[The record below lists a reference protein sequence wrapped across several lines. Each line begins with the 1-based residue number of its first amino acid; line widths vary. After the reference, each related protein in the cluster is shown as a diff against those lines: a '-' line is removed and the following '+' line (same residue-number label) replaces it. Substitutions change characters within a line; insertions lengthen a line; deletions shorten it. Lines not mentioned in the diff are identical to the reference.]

1 MQSRRQTRSTAGRHS
16 ADSSSQP
23 PAASPPSTSSTASS
37 SSTTT
42 PNQSFFQHLRNHSNP
57 NLNPHPPP
65 AAAAPAIAAPTT
77 PRARRHQK
85 RKSVAISQDLSE
97 NPLPPPPLEEPVPK
111 RRRTRA
117 LPEQSPPPPPAL
129 QSPPAD
135 SPTSSKILTR
145 SARKR
150 ARFSE
155 DFEMSASGRGDAP
168 NITSP
173 TETPETPTTRKSTR
187 SKKQST
193 PASGTTPTS
202 RRSPSAKRQT
212 TNEKKAESQPLS
224 QSQPQ
229 PPATPTPLPK
239 KSKRKENNG
248 SKAGLD
254 VKAGDAKPEKDNYPE
269 EDEDE
274 DMGDNPPPPAD
285 PPAEEEE
292 EPGNNEDYD
301 REVDDDDMY
310 DGFSHRS
317 ISQSMR
323 ALTGMLS
330 GIPGRLRDI
339 LNNLKNREDITVQ
352 MLALQE
358 LSEILL
364 MANEDSLSGNIATD
378 QFVKELV
385 IIMSEPDMYGGEN
398 PELMLLACRCLAN
411 LMEALPSA
419 TSNVVYGGAVP
430 ILCQKLLEIQY
441 IDLAEQAL
449 STLEKISHEYPT
461 SIIREGGLVACLNF
475 LDFFSTNVQR
485 TAVTT
490 AANCCRNIPEDS
502 FPTVRDVMPIL
513 LGVLSSSDQ
522 KVVEQDCLC
531 ISRIVE
537 SFRHQPE
544 KLEELVSKDLLRA
557 ILQLLLPG
565 TTNLVGQHIH
575 TQFLRVL
582 SILARSSP
590 RLSVAMFEMNITETL
605 YQIMTGVS
613 PPAATDDF
621 ALKVDRVMI
630 MQALIHRPKEQ
641 VTETLNVIGEL
652 LPSLPDGTCSLV
664 HIFAI
669 YANVKPT
676 DEIFNVPGI
685 SDFQSHRP
693 GHDDKT
699 NEKRIAL
706 LKACQPELRRFAIVL
721 LPTLTDT
728 YLSTVNQQVR
738 QKVLS
743 CQLKMIV
750 NLEVKMLQDALWNVQ
765 YASFLASIYS
775 QKDQPSSIAG
785 ALQISELL
793 LRRLPEIYR
802 YHFHREGVVSEIR
815 KLAEQPLDLLEE
827 SEDSN
832 DEEDE
837 EDEDVMRDDKEP
849 SEPVSEQ
856 PVKDEGNSEVSQ
868 KSEDDEA
875 NEEEEESS
883 SESESSS
890 IRRLVHAVV
899 TIDQWIIIRARSF
912 IEEHDKDADSEAKKE
927 AEKVLATIRDLVDSL
942 ETVTRPKAV
951 FEELA
956 KYFQNA
962 NSLTSISSFELSH
975 SRLVEGL
982 LKVLT
987 GEDGGRKSATR
998 REFLEVFMGHSDP
1011 NNNSSPFSIL
1021 IAKLQ
1026 ELLSRSEHFEVNTVH
1041 HNAYDG
1047 NRSPASMLA
1056 KQLRLKLTADE
1067 HSEIPKPYRNIM
1079 VSIHAI
1085 ATFKALDDY
1094 LRPRIAL
1101 SEQPRPSRGERGG
1114 HLSNALAAFAAAAA
1128 AASGSGSTSNT
1139 PPLPDLGQPVPSPSS
1154 RTKKPTRP
1162 SRTKKTEEVPQ
1173 AESSGDA
1180 LKTPL
1185 KREKLPKAT
1194 RDAIAAEEQLE
1205 CMDERQMS
1213 EQEDLEEMNALLED
1227 LDQEMPDSP
1236 APEPGAVNMELAGG
1250 GKVTARKED
1259 GTRIATPIGTPS
1271 RDRGA
1276 GTPVADMPHQA
1287 LAHARPISY
1296 AAAAM
1301 TPTDWHIEFSI
1312 GDRVLSN
1319 DTTIYGA
1326 VHQANRSEEGDNHRS
1341 VWSSTYTIKFRRASG
1356 PAPAEPSLSPTTE
1369 APQAANGIPLSVEKN
1384 KVTASI
1390 LHLLSILH
1398 SLNSNI
1404 DDVFSG
1410 EFESTKPRHQSALGQ
1425 FVNTKLTAKLNRQ
1438 LEEPLIVASSCLPS
1452 WSEDLARYYPFL
1464 FPFETRF
1471 LFLQS
1476 TSFGYSR
1483 SMNRWQ
1489 SATANESRSDRR
1501 DDRPFLGRLQRQKVR
1516 ISRNRIFDSAVKVM
1530 ELYGASPSVLEV
1542 EYFEEVGTGLGPTL
1556 EFYSS
1561 VSREFARKSQHMW
1574 RESDSFSEKEY
1585 SFGAQGLFPAP
1596 MDAKHAETEAGKRVL
1611 QRFKVLGKFV
1621 ARAMLD
1627 SRLIDISFNSNFF
1640 RGGDDTEAVAPSFGA
1655 VKTVDKGLAQSL
1667 NLLRKFAVAKSVV
1680 DEMKLPA
1687 YERSKQLSEVRID
1700 GVVVDD
1706 LALDFTLPGYPHIE
1720 LVRDGANKAVNINNV
1735 GEYVDK
1741 VIDLT
1746 LGSGVQRQVDAFRAG
1761 FSQVFPYAA
1770 LRAFTPDELVMMFG
1784 RVQEDWSLEALMD
1797 SIKADHGFN
1806 MDSKSVRNLLQ
1817 VMSEFT
1823 LQERREFLQFVTGSP
1838 KLPIGGFKNL
1848 TPMFTVVC
1856 KPSEPPLVS
1865 DDYLPSVMTCVN
1877 YLKLPDYTS
1886 VEVLRQRLHTA
1897 VHEGSGAFHLS

>member
-16 ADSSSQP
+16 ADSPSQP
-23 PAASPPSTSSTASS
+23 PTTTSTPSTSS
-37 SSTTT
+37 STT
-42 PNQSFFQHLRNHSNP
+42 NQP
-57 NLNPHPPP
+57 PHPPP
-65 AAAAPAIAAPTT
+65 LLPS
-77 PRARRHQK
+77 PRARRTQK
-85 RKSVAISQDLSE
+85 RKSVSISQDQDDTPQTL
-97 NPLPPPPLEEPVPK
+97 LEEQPISK
-111 RRRTRA
+111 RIRTRA
-117 LPEQSPPPPPAL
+117 LPEQPSPPP

-135 SPTSSKILTR
+135 SPTSSKVLTR

-155 DFEMSASGRGDAP
+155 DFEMSGSSKGEVP

-173 TETPETPTTRKSTR
+173 VETPETPTPRKSTR
-187 SKKQST
+187 SKKQSAT
-193 PASGTTPTS
+193 AQSSGG
-202 RRSPSAKRQT
+202 RSQSSKRQAA
-212 TNEKKAESQPLS
+212 NEKIPES
-224 QSQPQ
+224 Q
-229 PPATPTPLPK
+229 PPATPTPSAK

-248 SKAGLD
+248 SKAEAE
-254 VKAGDAKPEKDNYPE
+254 VKPTDTKTEKDDHPE

-274 DMGDNPPPPAD
+274 DMGDNPPPAE

-292 EPGNNEDYD
+292 VVNNEEYE

-310 DGFSHRS
+310 DGFNHRS
-317 ISQSMR
+317 LSQSMR

-330 GIPGRLRDI
+330 GIPSRLRDI
-339 LNNLKNREDITVQ
+339 LNNLKNKEDITVQ

-385 IIMSEPDMYGGEN
+385 IIMSEPDMFGSEN

-430 ILCQKLLEIQY
+430 VLCQKLLEIQY

-513 LGVLSSSDQ
+513 LGVLNSSDQ
-522 KVVEQDCLC
+522 KVVEQGCQC

-537 SFRHQPE
+537 SFRHQSE

-565 TTNLVGQHIH
+565 TTNLVGPHIH

-582 SILARSSP
+582 SILAKSSP

-641 VTETLNVIGEL
+641 VTETLNVICEL
-652 LPSLPDGTCSLV
+652 LPGLQD
-664 HIFAI
+664 
-669 YANVKPT
+669 
-676 DEIFNVPGI
+676 DEIFSVPGVAE
-685 SDFQSHRP
+685 FQSSRSGP
-693 GHDDKT
+693 EDT
-699 NEKRIAL
+699 INEKRVTL
-706 LKACQPELRRFAIVL
+706 LKSCQPELRRFAIVL

-728 YLSTVNQQVR
+728 YLSTVNLAVR

-750 NLEVKMLQDALWNVQ
+750 NLDVDMLKDSLSNVQ
-765 YASFLASIYS
+765 YASFLASILS
-775 QKDQPSSIAG
+775 QKDHPSVVAG
-785 ALQISELL
+785 ALQVSELL

-815 KLAEQPLDLLEE
+815 KLAEQELDIREE

-832 DEEDE
+832 EDDDG
-837 EDEDVMRDDKEP
+837 EDEDDEDAMRDVKDA
-849 SEPVSEQ
+849 SEPVPEQ
-856 PVKDEGNSEVSQ
+856 PMKDGEASSENSH
-868 KSEDDEA
+868 KSEDENENEEA
-875 NEEEEESS
+875 NEDEEEESS
-883 SESESSS
+883 SASESSS
-890 IRRLVHAVV
+890 TRQLAASV
-899 TIDQWIIIRARSF
+899 TLTIEQWIILRARSF
-912 IEEHDKDADSEAKKE
+912 ISEHDKDVDGAAKKE
-927 AEKVLATIRDLVDSL
+927 AEKVLKNIRTLVESL
-942 ETVTRPKAV
+942 DTDKPKAI
-951 FEELA
+951 FQNLA
-956 KYFQNA
+956 TYFQNT

-975 SRLVEGL
+975 SMLVEGL
-982 LKVLT
+982 LKALT
-987 GEDGGRKSATR
+987 GDDEKRKNITR
-998 REFLEVFMGHSDP
+998 REFLEVFMGQTDP
-1011 NNNSSPFSIL
+1011 KDGNSPFSVL
-1021 IAKLQ
+1021 ISKLQ

-1056 KQLRLKLTADE
+1056 KQLRLKLVADE
-1067 HSEIPKPYRNIM
+1067 NSEIPKPYRNIM

-1101 SEQPRPSRGERGG
+1101 SEQPRASRAERGG

-1128 AASGSGSTSNT
+1128 AASSGSASASASA
-1139 PPLPDLGQPVPSPSS
+1139 PSTRTKKSARSS
-1154 RTKKPTRP
+1154 RTKK
-1162 SRTKKTEEVPQ
+1162 SEEVPQ

-1180 LKTPL
+1180 LKTPT
-1185 KREKLPKAT
+1185 KKEKLPKAA
-1194 RDAIAAEEQLE
+1194 RDALAAEEQLE

-1213 EQEDLEEMNALLED
+1213 EQEELEQMNALLED
-1227 LDQEMPDSP
+1227 LDQEMTDSP

-1250 GKVTARKED
+1250 KVTARKED
-1259 GTRIATPIGTPS
+1259 GTKIATPVGTPS
-1271 RDRGA
+1271 RDRGS
-1276 GTPVADMPHQA
+1276 GTPVGGLPHPS
-1287 LAHARPISY
+1287 LANSRPISY
-1296 AAAAM
+1296 AAAAG

-1326 VHQANRSEEGDNHRS
+1326 VHQANKPEEGENHRS

-1356 PAPAEPSLSPTTE
+1356 PAPPESSLSPTGE
-1369 APQAANGIPLSVEKN
+1369 SSQASVAGIPLSVEKN

-1390 LHLLSILH
+1390 LHLLNILH

-1410 EFESTKPRHQSALGQ
+1410 EFDSIRPRHLPALSQ

-1489 SATANESRSDRR
+1489 SATANEGRGDRR
-1501 DDRPFLGRLQRQKVR
+1501 DENRPFLGRLQRQKVR

-1561 VSREFARKSQHMW
+1561 VSREFARKTQNMW
-1574 RESDSFSEKEY
+1574 RDSDTSSDKEY
-1585 SFGAQGLFPAP
+1585 TFGAQGLFPAP
-1596 MDAKHAETEAGKRVL
+1596 MDAKYAETESGKRVL
-1611 QRFKVLGKFV
+1611 QRFKILGKFV

-1640 RGGDDTEAVAPSFGA
+1640 RGGEDIEAVAPSFGA

-1667 NLLRKFAVAKSVV
+1667 NLLRKFAVAKSVL
-1680 DEMKLPA
+1680 DEMTGLPKA
-1687 YERSKQLSEVRID
+1687 EKDQMVSEIRID
-1700 GVVVDD
+1700 GVFVED

-1720 LVRDGANKAVNINNV
+1720 LVKDGANKGVDIHNV
-1735 GEYVDK
+1735 GEYVEK

-1746 LGSGVQRQVDAFRAG
+1746 LGSGVQRQVEAFRSG

-1770 LRAFTPDELVMMFG
+1770 LKAFTPDELVMMFG
-1784 RVQEDWSLEALMD
+1784 RVNENWSLETLMD

-1806 MDSKSVRNLLQ
+1806 MDSKSIRNLLQ
-1817 VMSEFT
+1817 VMSNFT

-1886 VEVLRQRLHTA
+1886 IEVLRQRLHTA

>member
-1 MQSRRQTRSTAGRHS
+1 MQGRRQTRSTAGRHS
-16 ADSSSQP
+16 ADSSQP
-23 PAASPPSTSSTASS
+23 PTASS
-37 SSTTT
+37 PDVPLTSVAS
-42 PNQSFFQHLRNHSNP
+42 PGQPSQASPRPRRQS
-57 NLNPHPPP
+57 
-65 AAAAPAIAAPTT
+65 
-77 PRARRHQK
+77 K
-85 RKSVAISQDLSE
+85 RKSVSISEGVDVIPQ
-97 NPLPPPPLEEPVPK
+97 PLDESTPK
-111 RRRTRA
+111 RPRTRG
-117 LPEQSPPPPPAL
+117 LPDQPSTPHQSSPAE
-129 QSPPAD
+129 
-135 SPTSSKILTR
+135 SSNTPSRPVTR

-150 ARFSE
+150 SRPSD
-155 DFEMSASGRGDAP
+155 DFEMDASSKGEAT
-168 NITSP
+168 NASSP
-173 TETPETPTTRKSTR
+173 IEAPETPTTRKSSR
-187 SKKQST
+187 SKKQATGT
-193 PASGTTPTS
+193 PSSASAG
-202 RRSPSAKRQT
+202 RSQSAKRQAS
-212 TNEKKAESQPLS
+212 EKKTE
-224 QSQPQ
+224 PQ
-229 PPATPTPLPK
+229 APATPTPTTR
-239 KSKRKENNG
+239 KSKRKENNE
-248 SKAGLD
+248 SKSASAAE
-254 VKAGDAKPEKDNYPE
+254 VKTTDSKDDKDSHPE

-274 DMGDNPPPPAD
+274 EMGDEPPPAE

-292 EPGNNEDYD
+292 GGNNEDYE
-301 REVDDDDMY
+301 REVDEDDMY
-310 DGFSHRS
+310 EGLSHRS
-317 ISQSMR
+317 LSQSMR
-323 ALTGMLS
+323 ALSGMLS
-330 GIPGRLRDI
+330 GIPTRLRDI
-339 LNNLKNREDITVQ
+339 LSNLKNKEDITGQ

-364 MANEDSLSGNIATD
+364 MANEDNLSGNIATD

-385 IIMSEPDMYGGEN
+385 SIMSEPDVFGGEN

-430 ILCQKLLEIQY
+430 VLCQKLLEIQY

-513 LGVLSSSDQ
+513 LGVLNSSDQ
-522 KVVEQDCLC
+522 KVVEQGSLC

-537 SFRHQPE
+537 SFRHLPE
-544 KLEELVSKDLLRA
+544 KLEELVSKDLLRV

-565 TTNLVGQHIH
+565 TTNLVGPHIH

-582 SILARSSP
+582 SILARTSP
-590 RLSVAMFEMNITETL
+590 MLSVAMFEMNVTETL

-641 VTETLNVIGEL
+641 VTETLNVISEL
-652 LPSLPDGTCSLV
+652 LPCLPQ
-664 HIFAI
+664 
-669 YANVKPT
+669 
-676 DEIFNVPGI
+676 DEIFNVPGV
-685 SDFQSHRP
+685 SELQGHRGSP
-693 GHDDKT
+693 DDT
-699 NEKRIAL
+699 VNEKRISL
-706 LKACQPELRRFAIVL
+706 LESCQPELRRFAIVL

-728 YLSTVNQQVR
+728 YLSTVNLQVR

-750 NLEVKMLQDALWNVQ
+750 NLEVEMLKDALSNVQ
-765 YASFLASIYS
+765 YASFLASILS
-775 QKDQPSSIAG
+775 QKDHPSVVAG

-802 YHFHREGVVSEIR
+802 YHFHREGVASEIR
-815 KLAEQPLDLLEE
+815 KLAEQVLEIPEE
-827 SEDSN
+827 SDED
-832 DEEDE
+832 EDE
-837 EDEDVMRDDKEP
+837 EDDEDAMGDDKDNAG
-849 SEPVSEQ
+849 EPVPEQ
-856 PVKDEGNSEVSQ
+856 IMKDLDTNTETSA
-868 KSEDDEA
+868 KSEDEDDNE
-875 NEEEEESS
+875 NEEPREEDED
-883 SESESSS
+883 SEASESSS
-890 IRRLVHAVV
+890 IRRLAAAASL
-899 TIDQWIIIRARSF
+899 TIEQWIIIRARSF
-912 IEEHDKDADSEAKKE
+912 IEEHDKDADSAAKKE
-927 AEKVLATIRDLVDSL
+927 AEKVLKTIRDLVESL
-942 ETVTRPKAV
+942 EASSKPKEV
-951 FEELA
+951 LEKLA
-956 KYFQNA
+956 GYFQNT

-975 SRLVEGL
+975 SMLVEGL

-987 GEDGGRKSATR
+987 GEPGGRKSVLR
-998 REFLEVFMGHSDP
+998 REFLEVFMGQTDP
-1011 NNNSSPFSIL
+1011 KDGNSPFSVL

-1056 KQLRLKLTADE
+1056 KQLRLKLVADE
-1067 HSEIPKPYRNIM
+1067 NSEIPKAYRNIM

-1101 SEQPRPSRGERGG
+1101 SEQPRISRAERGG
-1114 HLSNALAAFAAAAA
+1114 HLANALAAFAAAAA
-1128 AASGSGSTSNT
+1128 SSGAGPSNPDGPST
-1139 PPLPDLGQPVPSPSS
+1139 SS
-1154 RTKKPTRP
+1154 RTKKSSRS
-1162 SRTKKTEEVPQ
+1162 SRTKKTEEPPQ
-1173 AESSGDA
+1173 AESSEDA
-1180 LKTPL
+1180 LKTPT
-1185 KREKLPKAT
+1185 KKDRLPKAA
-1194 RDAIAAEEQLE
+1194 REALEAEEQLE

-1213 EQEDLEEMNALLED
+1213 EQEDMEDMNALLED
-1227 LDQEMPDSP
+1227 LDQEMSDSP
-1236 APEPGAVNMELAGG
+1236 SSEPGAVNMELAGG
-1250 GKVTARKED
+1250 KVTARKED
-1259 GTRIATPIGTPS
+1259 GTKIATPVGTPS
-1271 RDRGA
+1271 RDRGS
-1276 GTPVADMPHQA
+1276 GTPVGGLPPHPS
-1287 LAHARPISY
+1287 LASARPISY
-1296 AAAAM
+1296 AAAAG

-1326 VHQANRSEEGDNHRS
+1326 VHQSNKSEEGESHRS
-1341 VWSSTYTIKFRRASG
+1341 VWSSTYTIKFRRATG
-1356 PAPAEPSLSPTTE
+1356 PTPAESSLSPVAE
-1369 APQAANGIPLSVEKN
+1369 SSQAASGIPLSVEKN
-1384 KVTASI
+1384 KTTASI

-1398 SLNSNI
+1398 SLNSNL

-1410 EFESTKPRHQSALGQ
+1410 EHESSRPRHPPALSQ

-1489 SATANESRSDRR
+1489 SATATEGGRDRR
-1501 DDRPFLGRLQRQKVR
+1501 DENRPFLGRLQRQKVR
-1516 ISRNRIFDSAVKVM
+1516 ISRHRIFDSAVKVM

-1561 VSREFARKSQHMW
+1561 VSREFARKTQNMW
-1574 RESDSFSEKEY
+1574 REGDSFSDKEY
-1585 SFGAQGLFPAP
+1585 TFGAQGLFPAP
-1596 MDAKHAETEAGKRVL
+1596 MDAKYAETESGKRVL
-1611 QRFKVLGKFV
+1611 QRFKILGKFV

-1640 RGGDDTEAVAPSFGA
+1640 RGGDDAEAVAPSFGA

-1680 DEMKLPA
+1680 DEMKALPPS
-1687 YERSKQLSEVRID
+1687 ERNKFLSEIRID
-1700 GVVVDD
+1700 GVTVDD

-1720 LVRDGANKAVNINNV
+1720 LIKGGADKAVTINNV
-1735 GEYVDK
+1735 GDYVDK

-1746 LGSGVQRQVDAFRAG
+1746 LGSGVQRQVDAFRSG

-1770 LRAFTPDELVMMFG
+1770 LKAFTPDELVMMFG
-1784 RVQEDWSLEALMD
+1784 RVEEDWSLETLMD

-1806 MDSKSVRNLLQ
+1806 MDSKSVHNLLQ

-1823 LQERREFLQFVTGSP
+1823 MQERREFLQFVTGSP

-1848 TPMFTVVC
+1848 TPLFTVVC
-1856 KPSEPPLVS
+1856 KPSEPPFVS

-1886 VEVLRQRLHTA
+1886 LEVLRQRLHVA

>member
-16 ADSSSQP
+16 ADSSQP
-23 PAASPPSTSSTASS
+23 PTASS
-37 SSTTT
+37 SSTSIPASSST
-42 PNQSFFQHLRNHSNP
+42 PSQ
-57 NLNPHPPP
+57 PPIP
-65 AAAAPAIAAPTT
+65 PS
-77 PRARRHQK
+77 PRARRQQK
-85 RKSVAISQDLSE
+85 RKSVSISQDIDEPSQ
-97 NPLPPPPLEEPVPK
+97 NSEEPISK
-111 RRRTRA
+111 RIRTRG
-117 LPEQSPPPPPAL
+117 LPDQLSPPP

-135 SPTSSKILTR
+135 SPASSKVLTR

-155 DFEMSASGRGDAP
+155 DFEMSGSSKGEVPNVSSPLDA
-168 NITSP
+168 
-173 TETPETPTTRKSTR
+173 PETPTPRKSSR

-193 PASGTTPTS
+193 TTPSSTG
-202 RRSPSAKRQT
+202 RSQSAKRQAH
-212 TNEKKAESQPLS
+212 EKKSES
-224 QSQPQ
+224 Q
-229 PPATPTPLPK
+229 PPATPTPAVK
-239 KSKRKENNG
+239 KSKRKENND
-248 SKAGLD
+248 SKVDPEIAANDLMAG
-254 VKAGDAKPEKDNYPE
+254 KDKHPE

-274 DMGDNPPPPAD
+274 DMGDNPPPAEPPA
-285 PPAEEEE
+285 AEEEE
-292 EPGNNEDYD
+292 NGNNEDYERD
-301 REVDDDDMY
+301 VDDDDMY

-317 ISQSMR
+317 LSQSMR

-330 GIPGRLRDI
+330 GIPTRLRDI
-339 LNNLKNREDITVQ
+339 LNNLKNKEDITIQ

-385 IIMSEPDMYGGEN
+385 IIMSEPDMFGSEN

-430 ILCQKLLEIQY
+430 VLCQKLLEIQY

-513 LGVLSSSDQ
+513 LGVLNSSDQ
-522 KVVEQDCLC
+522 KVVEQGCLC

-537 SFRHQPE
+537 SFRHQPD

-557 ILQLLLPG
+557 MLQLLLPG

-575 TQFLRVL
+575 TQFIRVL
-582 SILARSSP
+582 SILAKSSP

-613 PPAATDDF
+613 PPAATEDF

-641 VTETLNVIGEL
+641 VTETLNVISEL
-652 LPSLPDGTCSLV
+652 LPGLPE
-664 HIFAI
+664 
-669 YANVKPT
+669 
-676 DEIFNVPGI
+676 DEIFNVPGV
-685 SDFQSHRP
+685 SEFSAYRP
-693 GHDDKT
+693 SPEDKT
-699 NEKRIAL
+699 NEERTEL
-706 LKACQPELRRFAIVL
+706 LKSCQHELRRFAIVL

-728 YLSTVNQQVR
+728 YLSTVNLQVR

-750 NLEVKMLQDALWNVQ
+750 NLDVEMLKDSLSNVQ
-765 YASFLASIYS
+765 YASFLASILS
-775 QKDQPSSIAG
+775 QKDHPSLIAG
-785 ALQISELL
+785 ALQLSELL

-802 YHFHREGVVSEIR
+802 YHFHREGVISEIR
-815 KLAEQPLDLLEE
+815 KLAEQELNLP
-827 SEDSN
+827 EDSDDSN
-832 DEEDE
+832 NEDDE
-837 EDEDVMRDDKEP
+837 EDEDAMRDDKETFESAP
-849 SEPVSEQ
+849 EPIVKDPVSGS
-856 PVKDEGNSEVSQ
+856 DNSN
-868 KSEDDEA
+868 KSEDE
-875 NEEEEESS
+875 NEETNDEDDDESS
-883 SESESSS
+883 SASESSS
-890 IRRLVHAVV
+890 IRHLTASINLTV
-899 TIDQWIIIRARSF
+899 DQWIIVRARNF
-912 IEEHDKDADSEAKKE
+912 VDEHDKDVDSAAQKE
-927 AEKVLATIRDLVDSL
+927 AEKVLKTIRDLVDSL
-942 ETVTRPKAV
+942 ETIEKPKAA
-951 FEELA
+951 FEKLA
-956 KYFQNA
+956 KYFQNT

-975 SRLVEGL
+975 SKLVEGM

-998 REFLEVFMGHSDP
+998 REFLEAFMGRTDP
-1011 NNNSSPFSIL
+1011 KDGSSPFSVL
-1021 IAKLQ
+1021 VAKLQ

-1047 NRSPASMLA
+1047 SRSPASMLA
-1056 KQLRLKLTADE
+1056 KQLRLKLVADE
-1067 HSEIPKPYRNIM
+1067 NSEIPKPYRNIM

-1101 SEQPRPSRGERGG
+1101 SEQPRGSRAERGG

-1128 AASGSGSTSNT
+1128 AASGPASGSGT
-1139 PPLPDLGQPVPSPSS
+1139 PGFSETGQPSTPLS
-1154 RTKKPTRP
+1154 RTKKSTRS
-1162 SRTKKTEEVPQ
+1162 SRTRKTEEPPQ

-1180 LKTPL
+1180 LKTPTR
-1185 KREKLPKAT
+1185 REKLPKAT
-1194 RDAIAAEEQLE
+1194 RDALAAEEQLE

-1213 EQEDLEEMNALLED
+1213 EQEELEEMNALLED
-1227 LDQEMPDSP
+1227 LDQEMTDSP
-1236 APEPGAVNMELAGG
+1236 APEPGAVNMELAG

-1276 GTPVADMPHQA
+1276 GTPVGGLPHPS
-1287 LAHARPISY
+1287 LANSRPISY
-1296 AAAAM
+1296 AAAAG

-1326 VHQANRSEEGDNHRS
+1326 VHQANKPEEGEHHRS
-1341 VWSSTYTIKFRRASG
+1341 VWSSTYTIKFRRAPG
-1356 PAPAEPSLSPTTE
+1356 QAPPEPSLSPTTE
-1369 APQAANGIPLSVEKN
+1369 TSQSASGIPLSVEKN
-1384 KVTASI
+1384 RVTSSI

-1410 EFESTKPRHQSALGQ
+1410 EFETTKPRHLPAVSQ

-1489 SATANESRSDRR
+1489 SATANEGRGDRR
-1501 DDRPFLGRLQRQKVR
+1501 DDNRPFLGRLQRQKVR

-1561 VSREFARKSQHMW
+1561 VSREFARKNQNMW
-1574 RESDSFSEKEY
+1574 RDSDAFSEKEY
-1585 SFGAQGLFPAP
+1585 TFGAQGLFPAP
-1596 MDAKHAETEAGKRVL
+1596 MDAKFAETEGGKKVL
-1611 QRFKVLGKFV
+1611 QRFKILGKFV

-1627 SRLIDISFNSNFF
+1627 SRLIDISFNPNFF
-1640 RGGDDTEAVAPSFGA
+1640 RGGEDAEAVAPSFGA
-1655 VKTVDKGLAQSL
+1655 VKTVDKTLAQSL
-1667 NLLRKFAVAKSVV
+1667 SLLRKFAVAKSVI
-1680 DEMKLPA
+1680 DEMKGLPSS
-1687 YERSKQLSEVRID
+1687 EKNKMLSEVRMD
-1700 GVVVDD
+1700 GVLVDD

-1720 LVRDGANKAVNINNV
+1720 LIKDGANKAVTINNV
-1735 GEYVDK
+1735 GDYVEK

-1770 LRAFTPDELVMMFG
+1770 LKAFTPYELVMMFG
-1784 RVQEDWSLEALMD
+1784 RVNEDWSLETLMD

-1817 VMSEFT
+1817 VMSEYT
-1823 LQERREFLQFVTGSP
+1823 PQERREFLQFVTGSP

-1856 KPSEPPLVS
+1856 KPSEAPLVS

-1886 VEVLRQRLHTA
+1886 AHVLKQRLHTA

>member
-1 MQSRRQTRSTAGRHS
+1 MQGRRQTRSTAGRHS
-16 ADSSSQP
+16 ADSSQP
-23 PAASPPSTSSTASS
+23 PTVSPEDAPSTSAASPGQPSSQAS
-37 SSTTT
+37 
-42 PNQSFFQHLRNHSNP
+42 
-57 NLNPHPPP
+57 
-65 AAAAPAIAAPTT
+65 
-77 PRARRHQK
+77 PRARRHSK
-85 RKSVAISQDLSE
+85 RKLVSISQDIDVI
-97 NPLPPPPLEEPVPK
+97 PQPPLDESTPTK
-111 RRRTRA
+111 RPRTRG
-117 LPEQSPPPPPAL
+117 LPDQPSPAE
-129 QSPPAD
+129 S
-135 SPTSSKILTR
+135 STSTPSKPVTR

-150 ARFSE
+150 SRLSD
-155 DFEMSASGRGDAP
+155 DFEMDASSKGEVP
-168 NITSP
+168 STSSP
-173 TETPETPTTRKSTR
+173 VETPETPTTRKSTR
-187 SKKQST
+187 SKKQATGT
-193 PASGTTPTS
+193 PSSAGRSQSLKRQASEKKPEPQVPTTPT
-202 RRSPSAKRQT
+202 
-212 TNEKKAESQPLS
+212 
-224 QSQPQ
+224 
-229 PPATPTPLPK
+229 PPTR
-239 KSKRKENNG
+239 KSKRKENNE
-248 SKAGLD
+248 SKAAAVAAE
-254 VKAGDAKPEKDNYPE
+254 VKTTDNKDDKDNHPE

-274 DMGDNPPPPAD
+274 DMGDELPPAE

-292 EPGNNEDYD
+292 DEGRNNEDYD
-301 REVDDDDMY
+301 REVDEDDMY
-310 DGFSHRS
+310 EGFSHRS
-317 ISQSMR
+317 LSQSMR
-323 ALTGMLS
+323 ALSGMLS
-330 GIPGRLRDI
+330 GIPSRLRDI
-339 LNNLKNREDITVQ
+339 LNNLKNKEDITIQ

-364 MANEDSLSGNIATD
+364 MANEDSLSGNIPTD

-385 IIMSEPDMYGGEN
+385 SIMSEPDMFGVEN

-430 ILCQKLLEIQY
+430 VLCQKLLEIQY

-513 LGVLSSSDQ
+513 LGVLNSSDQ
-522 KVVEQDCLC
+522 KVVEQGCLC

-537 SFRHQPE
+537 SFKHLPE
-544 KLEELVSKDLLRA
+544 KLEELVSEDLLRA

-565 TTNLVGQHIH
+565 ITNLVGPHIY

-582 SILARSSP
+582 SILARTSP
-590 RLSVAMFEMNITETL
+590 SLSVAMFKMNVTETL

-613 PPAATDDF
+613 PPAATVDF
-621 ALKVDRVMI
+621 ALKVDRVMT

-641 VTETLNVIGEL
+641 VTETLNVISEL
-652 LPSLPDGTCSLV
+652 LPCLPQ
-664 HIFAI
+664 
-669 YANVKPT
+669 
-676 DEIFNVPGI
+676 DEIFGVPGVPE
-685 SDFQSHRP
+685 FQSHRP
-693 GHDDKT
+693 SPDDPQL

-706 LKACQPELRRFAIVL
+706 LKSCQGELRSFAIVL

-728 YLSTVNQQVR
+728 YLSTVNLQVR

-750 NLEVKMLQDALWNVQ
+750 NLEVDLLKDALSNVQ
-765 YASFLASIYS
+765 YASFLASILS
-775 QKDQPSSIAG
+775 QKDHPSVVAG
-785 ALQISELL
+785 ALQVSELL
-793 LRRLPEIYR
+793 LRRLPDIYR

-815 KLAEQPLDLLEE
+815 KLAEQPFEIPE
-827 SEDSN
+827 NS
-832 DEEDE
+832 DEEEDDE
-837 EDEDVMRDDKEP
+837 EDEDAMRDDKDS
-849 SEPVSEQ
+849 SELAPESVPEQ
-856 PVKDEGNSEVSQ
+856 TMKDVDTNTDTSN
-868 KSEDDEA
+868 KSEGEDENE
-875 NEEEEESS
+875 NEETREDEESS
-883 SESESSS
+883 EASESSS
-890 IRRLVHAVV
+890 LRRLAAPASL
-899 TIDQWIIIRARSF
+899 TIDQWIIVRARTF
-912 IEEHDKDADSEAKKE
+912 IEEHDKDIDGAAKKE
-927 AEKVLATIRDLVDSL
+927 AERVLKTIRDLVGAL
-942 ETVTRPKAV
+942 EGSNKPKDV
-951 FEELA
+951 FKELA
-956 KYFQNA
+956 GYFQNT

-975 SRLVEGL
+975 SMLVEGL
-982 LKVLT
+982 LNVLT
-987 GEDGGRKSATR
+987 GEPAGRKSALR
-998 REFLEVFMGHSDP
+998 REFLEVFMGQTDP
-1011 NNNSSPFSIL
+1011 KDGNSPFSVL
-1021 IAKLQ
+1021 VAKLQ

-1056 KQLRLKLTADE
+1056 KQLRLKLVADE
-1067 HSEIPKPYRNIM
+1067 NSEIPKAYRNIM

-1101 SEQPRPSRGERGG
+1101 SEQPRISRAERGG
-1114 HLSNALAAFAAAAA
+1114 HLANALAAFAAAASSSA
-1128 AASGSGSTSNT
+1128 AGPSNPDGLSAST
-1139 PPLPDLGQPVPSPSS
+1139 
-1154 RTKKPTRP
+1154 RTKKSSRST
-1162 SRTKKTEEVPQ
+1162 RTKKTEETPQ

-1180 LKTPL
+1180 LKTPT
-1185 KREKLPKAT
+1185 KKDKLPKAV
-1194 RDAIAAEEQLE
+1194 REALAAEEQLE
-1205 CMDERQMS
+1205 CQDERQMS
-1213 EQEDLEEMNALLED
+1213 EQEDMDDMNALLED
-1227 LDQEMPDSP
+1227 LDEEMADSP
-1236 APEPGAVNMELAGG
+1236 GSEPGAVNMELAGG
-1250 GKVTARKED
+1250 KVTARKED
-1259 GTRIATPIGTPS
+1259 GTKVATPVGTPS
-1271 RDRGA
+1271 RDRGS
-1276 GTPVADMPHQA
+1276 GTPVGGLSSHTA
-1287 LAHARPISY
+1287 LANARPISY
-1296 AAAAM
+1296 AAAAG

-1326 VHQANRSEEGDNHRS
+1326 VHLPNRPEEGESHRS

-1356 PAPAEPSLSPTTE
+1356 PAPAESSLSPVAE
-1369 APQAANGIPLSVEKN
+1369 SSQAASGIPLSVEKN
-1384 KVTASI
+1384 KTTASI

-1398 SLNSNI
+1398 SLNSNL

-1410 EFESTKPRHQSALGQ
+1410 EHESSRPRHLPALSQ

-1489 SATANESRSDRR
+1489 SATANEGGRDRR
-1501 DDRPFLGRLQRQKVR
+1501 DENRPFLGRLQRQKVR

-1561 VSREFARKSQHMW
+1561 VSREFARKTQNMW
-1574 RESDSFSEKEY
+1574 REGDSFADTDKEY
-1585 SFGAQGLFPAP
+1585 TFGAQGLFPAP
-1596 MDAKHAETEAGKRVL
+1596 MDAKYAESEAGKRVL
-1611 QRFKVLGKFV
+1611 QRFKILGKFV

-1640 RGGDDTEAVAPSFGA
+1640 RGGDDAEAVAPSFGA

-1680 DEMKLPA
+1680 DEMKELPA
-1687 YERSKQLSEVRID
+1687 ADRNVLLSEIRVE
-1700 GVVVDD
+1700 GVTVDD
-1706 LALDFTLPGYPHIE
+1706 LALDFTLPGYPNIE
-1720 LVRDGANKAVNINNV
+1720 LIKGGAEKAVTINNV
-1735 GEYVDK
+1735 GDYVDK

-1746 LGSGVQRQVDAFRAG
+1746 LGTGVQRQVDAFRSG

-1770 LRAFTPDELVMMFG
+1770 LKAFTPDELVMMFG
-1784 RVQEDWSLEALMD
+1784 RVEEDWSLETLMD

-1817 VMSEFT
+1817 VMSEFN
-1823 LQERREFLQFVTGSP
+1823 LQQRREFLQFVTGSP

-1877 YLKLPDYTS
+1877 YLKLPDYTCI
-1886 VEVLRQRLHTA
+1886 EVLRQRLHTA

>member
-1 MQSRRQTRSTAGRHS
+1 MQGRRQTRSTAGRHS
-16 ADSSSQP
+16 ADSSQP
-23 PAASPPSTSSTASS
+23 PLASPEDAPSTSTASPGQPS
-37 SSTTT
+37 SS
-42 PNQSFFQHLRNHSNP
+42 QAS
-57 NLNPHPPP
+57 
-65 AAAAPAIAAPTT
+65 
-77 PRARRHQK
+77 PRARRHSK
-85 RKSVAISQDLSE
+85 RKSVSISQDIDVIPESLDEST
-97 NPLPPPPLEEPVPK
+97 PK
-111 RRRTRA
+111 RPRTRG
-117 LPEQSPPPPPAL
+117 LPDNQQQQQQQQQQPSPAGPSTSAT
-129 QSPPAD
+129 ST
-135 SPTSSKILTR
+135 PTTTPSKPLTR

-150 ARFSE
+150 SRLSD
-155 DFEMSASGRGDAP
+155 DFEMDASSKGEVP
-168 NITSP
+168 STP
-173 TETPETPTTRKSTR
+173 TQAETPETPTNRKSTR
-187 SKKQST
+187 SKKQATGT
-193 PASGTTPTS
+193 PSSAGRSQSSKRQANEKKPEPQPPTTPT
-202 RRSPSAKRQT
+202 PT
-212 TNEKKAESQPLS
+212 TR
-224 QSQPQ
+224 
-229 PPATPTPLPK
+229 
-239 KSKRKENNG
+239 KSKRKENNE
-248 SKAGLD
+248 SKAAEL
-254 VKAGDAKPEKDNYPE
+254 KPADNKDDKDSHPE

-274 DMGDNPPPPAD
+274 DMGDELPPAE

-292 EPGNNEDYD
+292 EEEEDEGRNNEDYD
-301 REVDDDDMY
+301 REVDEDDMY
-310 DGFSHRS
+310 DGFAHRS
-317 ISQSMR
+317 LSHSMR

-330 GIPGRLRDI
+330 GIPTRLRDI
-339 LNNLKNREDITVQ
+339 LNNLKNKTDPTIQ

-358 LSEILL
+358 LAEILL

-385 IIMSEPDMYGGEN
+385 SIMSEPDMYGNDN
-398 PELMLLACRCLAN
+398 PDLMLLACRCLAN

-430 ILCQKLLEIQY
+430 VLCQKLLEINY

-461 SIIREGGLVACLNF
+461 SIIREGGLAACLNF

-490 AANCCRNIPEDS
+490 AANCCRSIPEDS

-513 LGVLSSSDQ
+513 LGVLNSSDQ
-522 KVVEQDCLC
+522 KVVEQGCLC

-537 SFRHQPE
+537 SFRGYPE

-557 ILQLLLPG
+557 VLQLLLPG
-565 TTNLVGQHIH
+565 TTNLVGPHIH

-582 SILARSSP
+582 SILARTSP
-590 RLSVAMFEMNITETL
+590 ILSVAMFKMNVTETL

-613 PPAATDDF
+613 PPAATVDF
-621 ALKVDRVMI
+621 SLKVDRVMI

-641 VTETLNVIGEL
+641 VTETLNVISEL
-652 LPSLPDGTCSLV
+652 LPCLPQ
-664 HIFAI
+664 
-669 YANVKPT
+669 
-676 DEIFNVPGI
+676 DEIFDVPGI
-685 SDFQSHRP
+685 SELQAPRGS
-693 GHDDKT
+693 DDGV
-699 NEKRIAL
+699 NEKRIDL
-706 LKACQPELRRFAIVL
+706 LKSCQDELRSFAIVL

-728 YLSTVNQQVR
+728 YLSTVNLQVR

-750 NLEVKMLQDALWNVQ
+750 NLEVDLLKDALSNVQ
-765 YASFLASIYS
+765 YASFLASILS
-775 QKDQPSSIAG
+775 QKDHPSVVAG
-785 ALQISELL
+785 SLQVSELL

-815 KLAEQPLDLLEE
+815 KLAEQSFEIP
-827 SEDSN
+827 EDS
-832 DEEDE
+832 DEEDDDE
-837 EDEDVMRDDKEP
+837 EDEDAMRDDKDS
-849 SEPVSEQ
+849 SEPIPEQ
-856 PVKDEGNSEVSQ
+856 TMIDADTNTDASN
-868 KSEDDEA
+868 KSEDEDENEA
-875 NEEEEESS
+875 EEHRGEEEPREDEESS
-883 SESESSS
+883 DSSESSS
-890 IRRLVHAVV
+890 IHRLASANL
-899 TIDQWIIIRARSF
+899 TIEQWIIVRARSF
-912 IEEHDKDADSEAKKE
+912 IEEHDKDADSAAKKE
-927 AEKVLATIRDLVDSL
+927 AEKVLQTIRDLVESL
-942 ETVTRPKAV
+942 EVSNKPKEV
-951 FEELA
+951 LKELA
-956 KYFQNA
+956 GYFQNT

-975 SRLVEGL
+975 SMLVDGL

-987 GEDGGRKSATR
+987 GEPAGRKSVIR
-998 REFLEVFMGHSDP
+998 REFLEVFMGQTDP
-1011 NNNSSPFSIL
+1011 KDGNSPFSVL
-1021 IAKLQ
+1021 VAKLQ

-1056 KQLRLKLTADE
+1056 KQLRLKLVADE
-1067 HSEIPKPYRNIM
+1067 NSEIPKAYRNIM

-1101 SEQPRPSRGERGG
+1101 SEQPRIPRGERGG
-1114 HLSNALAAFAAAAA
+1114 HLANALAAFAAAAA
-1128 AASGSGSTSNT
+1128 AGPSNPDGSSST
-1139 PPLPDLGQPVPSPSS
+1139 
-1154 RTKKPTRP
+1154 
-1162 SRTKKTEEVPQ
+1162 RTKKTSRSTRTKKSEETPE
-1173 AESSGDA
+1173 AESSKDA
-1180 LKTPL
+1180 LKIPTKKDKPS
-1185 KREKLPKAT
+1185 KAT
-1194 RDAIAAEEQLE
+1194 REELSAEEQLE

-1213 EQEDLEEMNALLED
+1213 EQEDLDDMNALLED
-1227 LDQEMPDSP
+1227 LDEEMADSP
-1236 APEPGAVNMELAGG
+1236 GSEPGAVNMELAGG
-1250 GKVTARKED
+1250 KVTARKED
-1259 GTRIATPIGTPS
+1259 GTKIATPVGTPS
-1271 RDRGA
+1271 RDRGS
-1276 GTPVADMPHQA
+1276 GTPVGGLPPHPS

-1296 AAAAM
+1296 AAAAG

-1326 VHQANRSEEGDNHRS
+1326 VHQSNRTEDGESHRS

-1356 PAPAEPSLSPTTE
+1356 PAPAEASLSPLAE
-1369 APQAANGIPLSVEKN
+1369 SSQAASGIPLSVEKN
-1384 KVTASI
+1384 KTTASI

-1398 SLNSNI
+1398 SLNSNLN
-1404 DDVFSG
+1404 DVFSG
-1410 EFESTKPRHQSALGQ
+1410 EHESSRPHHPPALSQ

-1489 SATANESRSDRR
+1489 SATANEGGRDRR
-1501 DDRPFLGRLQRQKVR
+1501 DDNRPFLGRLQRQKVR

-1561 VSREFARKSQHMW
+1561 VSREFAKKSQNMW
-1574 RESDSFSEKEY
+1574 REGDSFSNKEY
-1585 SFGAQGLFPAP
+1585 TFEAQGLFPAP
-1596 MDAKHAETEAGKRVL
+1596 MDAKYAETEAGKRVL
-1611 QRFKVLGKFV
+1611 QRFKILGKFV

-1640 RGGDDTEAVAPSFGA
+1640 RGGDDAEAVAPSFGA

-1667 NLLRKFAVAKSVV
+1667 NLLRRFAVAKSVI
-1680 DEMKLPA
+1680 DEMKGLPA
-1687 YERSKQLSEVRID
+1687 AERNILLSGVRMD
-1700 GVVVDD
+1700 GVTVDD
-1706 LALDFTLPGYPHIE
+1706 LALDFTLPGYPNIE
-1720 LVRDGANKAVNINNV
+1720 LVKGGAEKAVTINNV
-1735 GEYVDK
+1735 GDYVEK

-1746 LGSGVQRQVDAFRAG
+1746 LGSGVQRQVDAFRSG

-1784 RVQEDWSLEALMD
+1784 RVEEDWSLETLMD

-1817 VMSEFT
+1817 VMSQFN
-1823 LQERREFLQFVTGSP
+1823 LQQRREFLQFVTGSP

-1856 KPSEPPLVS
+1856 KPSEPPFVS

-1877 YLKLPDYTS
+1877 YLKLPDYTC
-1886 VEVLRQRLHTA
+1886 VEVLRQRLQTA

>member
-1 MQSRRQTRSTAGRHS
+1 MQSRRQTRSTVGRHS

-23 PAASPPSTSSTASS
+23 PAASPPSNSSTASS

-42 PNQSFFQHLRNHSNP
+42 PNQSFSSHHH
-57 NLNPHPPP
+57 NLNPPP
-65 AAAAPAIAAPTT
+65 AAATAIAAPTT

-85 RKSVAISQDLSE
+85 RKSVAISQDSSE
-97 NPLPPPPLEEPVPK
+97 NPLPPPPIEEPVSK

-117 LPEQSPPPPPAL
+117 LPDQSPPPPPPL

-135 SPTSSKILTR
+135 SPTSSKVLTR

-173 TETPETPTTRKSTR
+173 AETPETPTTRKSTR
-187 SKKQST
+187 SKKQTT
-193 PASGTTPTS
+193 PATATTPTS
-202 RRSPSAKRQT
+202 RRSPSARRQT
-212 TNEKKAESQPLS
+212 TNEKKVES
-224 QSQPQ
+224 QSQSQSQ
-229 PPATPTPLPK
+229 PPATPTPSSK
-239 KSKRKENNG
+239 KSKRKENNA

-285 PPAEEEE
+285 PPVEEEE

-323 ALTGMLS
+323 ALSGMLS

-385 IIMSEPDMYGGEN
+385 IVMSEPDMYGGEN

-430 ILCQKLLEIQY
+430 VLCQKLLEIQY

-582 SILARSSP
+582 SILAKSSP

-652 LPSLPDGTCSLV
+652 LPSLPD
-664 HIFAI
+664 
-669 YANVKPT
+669 

-685 SDFQSHRP
+685 SEFQSHRATS
-693 GHDDKT
+693 DDKT
-699 NEKRIAL
+699 NEKRISL
-706 LKACQPELRRFAIVL
+706 LKSCQPELRRFAIVL
-721 LPTLTDT
+721 MPTLTDT

-750 NLEVKMLQDALWNVQ
+750 NLDVNMLKDALWNVQ

-785 ALQISELL
+785 ALQVSELL
-793 LRRLPEIYR
+793 LRRLPDIYR

-815 KLAEQPLDLLEE
+815 KLAEQPFDLLED
-827 SEDSN
+827 SENSN
-832 DEEDE
+832 DED
-837 EDEDVMRDDKEP
+837 EDEDEDAMRDDKES
-849 SEPVSEQ
+849 SEPASEN
-856 PVKDEGNSEVSQ
+856 PAKDGEASSENSQ
-868 KSEDDEA
+868 KSEDEEA
-875 NEEEEESS
+875 NEEDEASTS
-883 SESESSS
+883 GESESSS
-890 IRRLVHAVV
+890 VRRLTAHAVL
-899 TIDQWIIIRARSF
+899 TIDQWIIVRARSF

-942 ETVTRPKAV
+942 ETAGRPKAV

-956 KYFQNA
+956 KYFQNT
-962 NSLTSISSFELSH
+962 NTLTSISSFELSH

-998 REFLEVFMGHSDP
+998 REFLEVFMGHTDP
-1011 NNNSSPFSIL
+1011 KNNSSPFSVL
-1021 IAKLQ
+1021 VAKLQ

-1067 HSEIPKPYRNIM
+1067 NSEIPKPYRNIM

-1128 AASGSGSTSNT
+1128 AASGSGSTSSN
-1139 PPLPDLGQPVPSPSS
+1139 PPIPDIGQSTPSPSS

-1162 SRTKKTEEVPQ
+1162 SRTKKTEDVSQ

-1180 LKTPL
+1180 LKTPT

-1194 RDAIAAEEQLE
+1194 RDALAAEEQLE

-1227 LDQEMPDSP
+1227 LDQEMTDSP
-1236 APEPGAVNMELAGG
+1236 APEPGAVNMDFAG

-1287 LAHARPISY
+1287 LAHSRPISY
-1296 AAAAM
+1296 AAAAG

-1369 APQAANGIPLSVEKN
+1369 SPQASSGIPLSVEKN

-1410 EFESTKPRHQSALGQ
+1410 EFESSKPRHPPALGQ

-1561 VSREFARKSQHMW
+1561 VSREFARKSQNMW
-1574 RESDSFSEKEY
+1574 RESDSFSDKEY
-1585 SFGAQGLFPAP
+1585 TFGAQGLFPAP
-1596 MDAKHAETEAGKRVL
+1596 MDAKFAETEGGKRVL

-1627 SRLIDISFNSNFF
+1627 SRLIDISFNPNFF

-1687 YERSKQLSEVRID
+1687 YERSKQLSEIRID

-1784 RVQEDWSLEALMD
+1784 RVAEDWSLETLMD

>member
-1 MQSRRQTRSTAGRHS
+1 MQGRRQTRSTAGRHS
-16 ADSSSQP
+16 ADSSQP
-23 PAASPPSTSSTASS
+23 PTASSEDAPSTSAASPGQPSSQAS
-37 SSTTT
+37 
-42 PNQSFFQHLRNHSNP
+42 
-57 NLNPHPPP
+57 
-65 AAAAPAIAAPTT
+65 
-77 PRARRHQK
+77 PRARRHSK
-85 RKSVAISQDLSE
+85 RKSVSISQDIDVI
-97 NPLPPPPLEEPVPK
+97 PQPPLEESTPTK
-111 RRRTRA
+111 RSRTRG
-117 LPEQSPPPPPAL
+117 LPDQPSPAE
-129 QSPPAD
+129 S
-135 SPTSSKILTR
+135 STSTPSKPLTR

-150 ARFSE
+150 SRLSD
-155 DFEMSASGRGDAP
+155 DFEMDASSKGDVP
-168 NITSP
+168 STSSP
-173 TETPETPTTRKSTR
+173 VETPETPTTRKSTR
-187 SKKQST
+187 SKKQATGT
-193 PASGTTPTS
+193 PSSAGRSQSSKRQANEKKPEPQAPTTPT
-202 RRSPSAKRQT
+202 
-212 TNEKKAESQPLS
+212 
-224 QSQPQ
+224 
-229 PPATPTPLPK
+229 PATR
-239 KSKRKENNG
+239 KSKRKENNE
-248 SKAGLD
+248 SKAASVVPAAAELKTTD
-254 VKAGDAKPEKDNYPE
+254 NKDDKDSHPE

-274 DMGDNPPPPAD
+274 DMGDELPPAD

-292 EPGNNEDYD
+292 EETRNNEDYD
-301 REVDDDDMY
+301 REIDEDEMY
-310 DGFSHRS
+310 EGFSHRS
-317 ISQSMR
+317 LSQSMR
-323 ALTGMLS
+323 ALSGMLS
-330 GIPGRLRDI
+330 GIPSRLRDI
-339 LNNLKNREDITVQ
+339 LNNLKNKEDITVQ

-364 MANEDSLSGNIATD
+364 MANEDSLSGNIPTD

-385 IIMSEPDMYGGEN
+385 SIMSEPDMFGVEN

-430 ILCQKLLEIQY
+430 VLCQKLLEIQY

-513 LGVLSSSDQ
+513 LGVLNSSDQ
-522 KVVEQDCLC
+522 KVVEQGCLC

-537 SFRHQPE
+537 SFKHLPE
-544 KLEELVSKDLLRA
+544 KLEELVSQDILRA

-565 TTNLVGQHIH
+565 TTNLVGPHIH

-582 SILARSSP
+582 SILARTSP
-590 RLSVAMFEMNITETL
+590 GLSVAMFNMNVTETL

-613 PPAATDDF
+613 PPAATVDF
-621 ALKVDRVMI
+621 ALKVDRVMT

-641 VTETLNVIGEL
+641 VTETLNVVSEL
-652 LPSLPDGTCSLV
+652 LPRLPQ
-664 HIFAI
+664 
-669 YANVKPT
+669 
-676 DEIFNVPGI
+676 DEIFNVPGVPE
-685 SDFQSHRP
+685 FQNQRTAP
-693 GHDDKT
+693 EDPQL
-699 NEKRIAL
+699 NEKRISL
-706 LKACQPELRRFAIVL
+706 LKSCQEELRCFAIVL

-728 YLSTVNQQVR
+728 YLSTVNLQVR

-750 NLEVKMLQDALWNVQ
+750 NLEVELLRDALSNVQ
-765 YASFLASIYS
+765 YASFLASILS
-775 QKDQPSSIAG
+775 QKDHPSVVAG

-815 KLAEQPLDLLEE
+815 KLAEQTFEVPGSDDEE
-827 SEDSN
+827 EAGGEEDEDAMRDDKDSSEPAPEQVMKDVDTSTDNSN
-832 DEEDE
+832 KSEDE
-837 EDEDVMRDDKEP
+837 EDDNE
-849 SEPVSEQ
+849 
-856 PVKDEGNSEVSQ
+856 
-868 KSEDDEA
+868 
-875 NEEEEESS
+875 NEEHREDEESS
-883 SESESSS
+883 EASESPS
-890 IRRLVHAVV
+890 IPRPVAPATLS
-899 TIDQWIIIRARSF
+899 IEQWIIIRARSF
-912 IEEHDKDADSEAKKE
+912 IEEHDKDIDGDAKKE
-927 AEKVLATIRDLVDSL
+927 AEKVLKTIRDLVGAL
-942 ETVTRPKAV
+942 EGSNKPK
-951 FEELA
+951 EILKELA
-956 KYFQNA
+956 GYFQNT

-975 SRLVEGL
+975 SMLVEGL

-987 GEDGGRKSATR
+987 GEPAGRKSVLR
-998 REFLEVFMGHSDP
+998 REFLEVFMGQTDP
-1011 NNNSSPFSIL
+1011 KDGNSPFSVL
-1021 IAKLQ
+1021 VSKLQ

-1056 KQLRLKLTADE
+1056 KQLRLKLVADDN
-1067 HSEIPKPYRNIM
+1067 SDIPKAYRSIM

-1094 LRPRIAL
+1094 LRPRITL
-1101 SEQPRPSRGERGG
+1101 SEQPRISRAERGG
-1114 HLSNALAAFAAAAA
+1114 HLANALAAFAAAAA
-1128 AASGSGSTSNT
+1128 GSAAGPSNPDGPSGST
-1139 PPLPDLGQPVPSPSS
+1139 
-1154 RTKKPTRP
+1154 RTKKLSRSTRA
-1162 SRTKKTEEVPQ
+1162 KKSEEPQ
-1173 AESSGDA
+1173 AESPEETP
-1180 LKTPL
+1180 KTPT
-1185 KREKLPKAT
+1185 KKDKTPKAAREALT
-1194 RDAIAAEEQLE
+1194 AEEQLE

-1213 EQEDLEEMNALLED
+1213 EQEDLDDMNALLED
-1227 LDQEMPDSP
+1227 LDEEMADSP
-1236 APEPGAVNMELAGG
+1236 GSEPGAVNMELAGG
-1250 GKVTARKED
+1250 KVTARKED
-1259 GTRIATPIGTPS
+1259 GTKIATPVGTPS
-1271 RDRGA
+1271 RDRGS
-1276 GTPVADMPHQA
+1276 GTPVGGLSAHTA
-1287 LAHARPISY
+1287 LANARPISY
-1296 AAAAM
+1296 ADAAG

-1326 VHQANRSEEGDNHRS
+1326 VHQSNRPEEGESHRS

-1356 PAPAEPSLSPTTE
+1356 SAPAESSLSPVAE
-1369 APQAANGIPLSVEKN
+1369 SSQAASGVPLSVEKN
-1384 KVTASI
+1384 KTTASI

-1398 SLNSNI
+1398 SLNSNL

-1410 EFESTKPRHQSALGQ
+1410 EHESSRPRHPPALSQ

-1489 SATANESRSDRR
+1489 SATANEGGRDRR
-1501 DDRPFLGRLQRQKVR
+1501 DENRPFLGRLQRQKVR

-1561 VSREFARKSQHMW
+1561 VSREFARKTQNMW
-1574 RESDSFSEKEY
+1574 REGDSFADTDKEY
-1585 SFGAQGLFPAP
+1585 TFGAQGLFPAP
-1596 MDAKHAETEAGKRVL
+1596 MDAKHAETEAGKRIL
-1611 QRFKVLGKFV
+1611 QRFKILGKFV

-1640 RGGDDTEAVAPSFGA
+1640 RGGDDAEAVAPSFGA

-1680 DEMKLPA
+1680 DEMKGLPA
-1687 YERSKQLSEVRID
+1687 AERNTYLSEIRIE
-1700 GVVVDD
+1700 GVTVDD
-1706 LALDFTLPGYPHIE
+1706 LALDFTLPGNPHIE
-1720 LVRDGANKAVNINNV
+1720 LIKGGAEKQVTINNV
-1735 GEYVDK
+1735 GDYVDK

-1746 LGSGVQRQVDAFRAG
+1746 LGSGVRRQVEAFRSG

-1770 LRAFTPDELVMMFG
+1770 LKAFTPDELVMMFG
-1784 RVQEDWSLEALMD
+1784 RVDEDWSLETLMD

-1823 LQERREFLQFVTGSP
+1823 LQQRREFLQFVTGSP

-1856 KPSEPPLVS
+1856 KPSESPLVS

-1877 YLKLPDYTS
+1877 YLKLPDYTCI
-1886 VEVLRQRLHTA
+1886 EVLKQRLHTA

>member
-1 MQSRRQTRSTAGRHS
+1 MQGRRQTRSTAGRHS
-16 ADSSSQP
+16 ADSSQP
-23 PAASPPSTSSTASS
+23 PTASSPAASSSTAAAAI
-37 SSTTT
+37 TA
-42 PNQSFFQHLRNHSNP
+42 PNQ
-57 NLNPHPPP
+57 PPP
-65 AAAAPAIAAPTT
+65 PSVPS
-77 PRARRHQK
+77 PRTRRHSK
-85 RKSVAISQDLSE
+85 RKSVSISQDIE
-97 NPLPPPPLEEPVPK
+97 EPPQPSEEPVPK
-111 RRRTRA
+111 RQRTRGQPDT
-117 LPEQSPPPPPAL
+117 LSPPP

-135 SPTSSKILTR
+135 SPTSSKPITR

-155 DFEMSASGRGDAP
+155 DFEMSGSSKGEVP
-168 NITSP
+168 NTTSP
-173 TETPETPTTRKSTR
+173 VEAPETPTPRKSAR

-193 PASGTTPTS
+193 ATPSSTGRAQS
-202 RRSPSAKRQT
+202 SKRQT
-212 TNEKKAESQPLS
+212 SEKKTES
-224 QSQPQ
+224 Q
-229 PPATPTPLPK
+229 PPATPTPTTR
-239 KSKRKENNG
+239 KSKRKENND
-248 SKAGLD
+248 SKGESEI
-254 VKAGDAKPEKDNYPE
+254 KPSDTTNEKEKQPE

-274 DMGDNPPPPAD
+274 DMGDNPPPAE

-292 EPGNNEDYD
+292 NGNEDYE

-310 DGFSHRS
+310 DGFSHHS
-317 ISQSMR
+317 LSQSMR

-339 LNNLKNREDITVQ
+339 LNNLKNKEDITIQ

-385 IIMSEPDMYGGEN
+385 IIMTEPDMFGSEN

-430 ILCQKLLEIQY
+430 VLCQKLLEIQY

-513 LGVLSSSDQ
+513 LGVLNSSDQ
-522 KVVEQDCLC
+522 KVVEQGCLC

-537 SFRHQPE
+537 SFRHQSE
-544 KLEELVSKDLLRA
+544 KLEELVSRDLLRA

-582 SILARSSP
+582 SILAKTSP

-652 LPSLPDGTCSLV
+652 LPGLPD
-664 HIFAI
+664 
-669 YANVKPT
+669 
-676 DEIFNVPGI
+676 DEIFNVPGVAE
-685 SDFQSHRP
+685 FQTYRASP
-693 GHDDKT
+693 EDKT
-699 NEKRIAL
+699 NEKRIEL
-706 LKACQPELRRFAIVL
+706 LKSCQSELRRFAIVL

-728 YLSTVNQQVR
+728 YLSTVNLQVR

-750 NLEVKMLQDALWNVQ
+750 NLDVNMLKDALSNIQ
-765 YASFLASIYS
+765 YASFLASILS
-775 QKDQPSSIAG
+775 QKDHSSMVAG
-785 ALQISELL
+785 ALQVSELL
-793 LRRLPEIYR
+793 LRRLPDIYR

-815 KLAEQPLDLLEE
+815 KLAEQELNLPEDTD
-827 SEDSN
+827 DSN
-832 DEEDE
+832 DDE
-837 EDEDVMRDDKEP
+837 EDDEDEDAMRDDKET
-849 SEPVSEQ
+849 SEPASEP
-856 PVKDEGNSEVSQ
+856 PVKDGNASSDNSNED
-868 KSEDDEA
+868 ENEETNDDE
-875 NEEEEESS
+875 EDSS
-883 SESESSS
+883 SASESSS
-890 IRRLVHAVV
+890 LRRLAATVNLTV
-899 TIDQWIIIRARSF
+899 DQWIIVRARSF
-912 IEEHDKDADSEAKKE
+912 IEEHDKDVDSAAKKE
-927 AEKVLATIRDLVDSL
+927 AEKVLKTIRDLVNSL
-942 ETVTRPKAV
+942 ETVDKPKAV
-951 FEELA
+951 FEQLA
-956 KYFQNA
+956 KYFQNT

-975 SRLVEGL
+975 SQLVEGL
-982 LKVLT
+982 LNVLT
-987 GEDGGRKSATR
+987 GEDGGRKKATR
-998 REFLEVFMGHSDP
+998 REFLEVFMGQTDP
-1011 NNNSSPFSIL
+1011 KDGSSPFSVL

-1047 NRSPASMLA
+1047 SRSPASMLA
-1056 KQLRLKLTADE
+1056 KQLRLKLIADE
-1067 HSEIPKPYRNIM
+1067 NSEIPKPYRNIM

-1101 SEQPRPSRGERGG
+1101 SEQPRGSRAERGG

-1128 AASGSGSTSNT
+1128 AASGPASGSGT
-1139 PPLPDLGQPVPSPSS
+1139 PALPEASHSATT
-1154 RTKKPTRP
+1154 RTKKSTRS
-1162 SRTKKTEEVPQ
+1162 SRTKKTEEPPQ

-1180 LKTPL
+1180 LKTPT
-1185 KREKLPKAT
+1185 KRDKLPKST
-1194 RDAIAAEEQLE
+1194 REALAAEEQLE

-1213 EQEDLEEMNALLED
+1213 EQEELEEMNALLED
-1227 LDQEMPDSP
+1227 LDQEMTDSP

-1250 GKVTARKED
+1250 KVTARKED
-1259 GTRIATPIGTPS
+1259 GTKIATPISTPS

-1276 GTPVADMPHQA
+1276 GTPVGGLPHPS
-1287 LAHARPISY
+1287 LATSRPISY
-1296 AAAAM
+1296 AAAAGS
-1301 TPTDWHIEFSI
+1301 PTDWHIEFSI

-1326 VHQANRSEEGDNHRS
+1326 VHHANRNEEGESHRS
-1341 VWSSTYTIKFRRASG
+1341 VWSSTYTIKFRRAPG
-1356 PAPAEPSLSPTTE
+1356 QAPAESSLSPTTE
-1369 APQAANGIPLSVEKN
+1369 ISQSASGIPLSVEKN
-1384 KVTASI
+1384 KITASI

-1410 EFESTKPRHQSALGQ
+1410 EFESNRPRHLPVLGQ

-1489 SATANESRSDRR
+1489 SATANEGRGDRR
-1501 DDRPFLGRLQRQKVR
+1501 DDNRPFLGRLQRQKVR
-1516 ISRNRIFDSAVKVM
+1516 ISRNRIFDSAIKVM

-1561 VSREFARKSQHMW
+1561 VSREFARKSQNMW
-1574 RESDSFSEKEY
+1574 RDTDVFSEKEY
-1585 SFGAQGLFPAP
+1585 TFGTQGLFPAP
-1596 MDAKHAETEAGKRVL
+1596 MDAKFAETESGIKVL
-1611 QRFKVLGKFV
+1611 TRFKLLGKFV

-1640 RGGDDTEAVAPSFGA
+1640 RGGEDAEAVAPSFGA
-1655 VKTVDKGLAQSL
+1655 VKTVDNALAQSL

-1680 DEMKLPA
+1680 DEMKGLPTS
-1687 YERSKQLSEVRID
+1687 EKNKLLSEIRID
-1700 GVVVDD
+1700 GVLVDD

-1720 LVRDGANKAVNINNV
+1720 LVKDGANKAVTINNV
-1735 GEYVDK
+1735 GDYVDK

-1746 LGSGVQRQVDAFRAG
+1746 LGSGVQRQVDMFRAG

-1770 LRAFTPDELVMMFG
+1770 LKAFTPDELVMMFG
-1784 RVQEDWSLEALMD
+1784 RVDEDWSLETLMD

-1817 VMSEFT
+1817 VMSEFS

-1856 KPSEPPLVS
+1856 KPSESPLVS

-1886 VEVLRQRLHTA
+1886 AEVLKQRLHTA

>member
-1 MQSRRQTRSTAGRHS
+1 MSGSRQVQAATTF
-16 ADSSSQP
+16 AD
-23 PAASPPSTSSTASS
+23 
-37 SSTTT
+37 
-42 PNQSFFQHLRNHSNP
+42 
-57 NLNPHPPP
+57 
-65 AAAAPAIAAPTT
+65 
-77 PRARRHQK
+77 
-85 RKSVAISQDLSE
+85 ISDANGEL
-97 NPLPPPPLEEPVPK
+97 V
-111 RRRTRA
+111 TY
-117 LPEQSPPPPPAL
+117 
-129 QSPPAD
+129 
-135 SPTSSKILTR
+135 SKG
-145 SARKR
+145 
-150 ARFSE
+150 E
-155 DFEMSASGRGDAP
+155 VP
-168 NITSP
+168 NITAPS
-173 TETPETPTTRKSTR
+173 ETPETPTPRKSSR
-187 SKKQST
+187 SKKQTGPSSAGRSQSSKRQANEKKTEIPPVPVT
-193 PASGTTPTS
+193 PTPTS
-202 RRSPSAKRQT
+202 
-212 TNEKKAESQPLS
+212 
-224 QSQPQ
+224 
-229 PPATPTPLPK
+229 K
-239 KSKRKENNG
+239 KSKRKENNEPKID
-248 SKAGLD
+248 SEEVDPANKKAE
-254 VKAGDAKPEKDNYPE
+254 KEKQPEE

-274 DMGDNPPPPAD
+274 DMGDNPPPEE

-292 EPGNNEDYD
+292 NTNNEDYD

-310 DGFSHRS
+310 DGFSNAHRS
-317 ISQSMR
+317 LSQSMR

-330 GIPGRLRDI
+330 GIPGRLRDL
-339 LNNLKNREDITVQ
+339 LNNIKNREDITIQ
-352 MLALQE
+352 MMALQE
-358 LSEILL
+358 LAEILL

-385 IIMSEPDMYGGEN
+385 IIMSEPDMYGQEN
-398 PELMLLACRCLAN
+398 GELMLLACRCLAN

-430 ILCQKLLEIQY
+430 VLCQKLLEIQY

-513 LGVLSSSDQ
+513 LGVLNSNDQ
-522 KVVEQDCLC
+522 KVVEQGCLC

-537 SFRHQPE
+537 SFRHQTE
-544 KLEELVSKDLLRA
+544 RLEELVSRDLLRA

-565 TTNLVGQHIH
+565 TTNIVGSHIH

-582 SILARSSP
+582 NILARSSP
-590 RLSVAMFEMNITETL
+590 NLSVAMFEMNVTETL

-641 VTETLNVIGEL
+641 VTETLNVISEL
-652 LPSLPDGTCSLV
+652 LPELPDDD
-664 HIFAI
+664 IF
-669 YANVKPT
+669 K
-676 DEIFNVPGI
+676 VPGYPELQGYRA
-685 SDFQSHRP
+685 SPEDNM
-693 GHDDKT
+693 
-699 NEKRIAL
+699 NEKRLDL
-706 LKACQPELRRFAIVL
+706 LKSCQPELRRFAIVL

-728 YLSTVNQQVR
+728 YLSTVNLQVR

-750 NLEVKMLQDALWNVQ
+750 NLDVSMLKDALTNVQ
-765 YASFLASIYS
+765 YASFLASILS
-775 QKDQPSSIAG
+775 QKDHPTLVAS
-785 ALQISELL
+785 ALQVSELL
-793 LRRLPEIYR
+793 LRRLPDIYR
-802 YHFHREGVVSEIR
+802 YHFHREGVVSEVR
-815 KLAEQPLDLLEE
+815 KLAEQALDIQDDSDE
-827 SEDSN
+827 SN
-832 DEEDE
+832 DEGEE
-837 EDEDVMRDDKEP
+837 EDEDAMRDDKES
-849 SEPVSEQ
+849 SEPASEP
-856 PVKDEGNSEVSQ
+856 PVKDGEASSENSQRS
-868 KSEDDEA
+868 
-875 NEEEEESS
+875 EEEEENEETNDDDEESS
-883 SESESSS
+883 SASESSS
-890 IRRLVHAVV
+890 IRHLTSIALN
-899 TIDQWIIIRARSF
+899 IDQWIIVRARSF
-912 IEEHDKDADSEAKKE
+912 IEEHDKDADSVVKKD
-927 AEKVLATIRDLVDSL
+927 AEKVLQTIRDLVGSL
-942 ETVTRPKAV
+942 ETSANPKKI
-951 FEELA
+951 FDKLA
-956 KYFQNA
+956 KYFQNT
-962 NSLTSISSFELSH
+962 NSLTSITSFELSH
-975 SRLVEGL
+975 SKLVEGL
-982 LKVLT
+982 LKALT
-987 GEDGGRKSATR
+987 GEDGRKSATR

-1011 NNNSSPFSIL
+1011 KDGNSPFTIL
-1021 IAKLQ
+1021 VGKLQ
-1026 ELLSRSEHFEVNTVH
+1026 DLLSRSEHFEVNTVH

-1056 KQLRLKLTADE
+1056 KQLRLKLVADE
-1067 HSEIPKPYRNIM
+1067 NSEIPKPYRNIM

-1114 HLSNALAAFAAAAA
+1114 HLSSALAAFAAAAA
-1128 AASGSGSTSNT
+1128 AASGSGSGPSN
-1139 PPLPDLGQPVPSPSS
+1139 LPMEPSQSMPT
-1154 RTKKPTRP
+1154 RTKK
-1162 SRTKKTEEVPQ
+1162 SRSSRIKKSEEPPQ

-1180 LKTPL
+1180 LKTPT
-1185 KREKLPKAT
+1185 KKDKLPKAT
-1194 RDAIAAEEQLE
+1194 RDALNAEEQLE

-1213 EQEDLEEMNALLED
+1213 EQEDLDDMNALLED
-1227 LDQEMPDSP
+1227 LDQEMTDSP
-1236 APEPGAVNMELAGG
+1236 APEPGAVNMEVAG
-1250 GKVTARKED
+1250 GKVTARKDD
-1259 GTRIATPIGTPS
+1259 GTRIATPAGTPS
-1271 RDRGA
+1271 RERGS
-1276 GTPVADMPHQA
+1276 GTPVSSLHQQSVA
-1287 LAHARPISY
+1287 NSRPISY
-1296 AAAAM
+1296 AAAAGA
-1301 TPTDWHIEFSI
+1301 PTDWHIEFSI

-1326 VHQANRSEEGDNHRS
+1326 VHQANKPEDGENHRS
-1341 VWSSTYTIKFRRASG
+1341 VWSSTYTIKFRRAHG
-1356 PAPAEPSLSPTTE
+1356 PAPIESSLSPTGE
-1369 APQAANGIPLSVEKN
+1369 SSQASSGIPLSVEKN
-1384 KVTASI
+1384 KDTASI
-1390 LHLLSILH
+1390 LYLLSILH
-1398 SLNSNI
+1398 SLNSNL

-1410 EFESTKPRHQSALGQ
+1410 EFESIKPRHPPTLSQ

-1489 SATANESRSDRR
+1489 SATANDGRGDRR
-1501 DDRPFLGRLQRQKVR
+1501 DDNRPFLGRLQRQKVR

-1574 RESDSFSEKEY
+1574 RDSDSFSDKEY
-1585 SFGAQGLFPAP
+1585 TFGAQGLFPAP
-1596 MDAKHAETEAGKRVL
+1596 MDAKYAETEAGKRVL
-1611 QRFKVLGKFV
+1611 QRFKILGKFV

-1640 RGGDDTEAVAPSFGA
+1640 RGGDDSEAVAPSFGA
-1655 VKTVDKGLAQSL
+1655 VKTVDSGLAQSL
-1667 NLLRKFAVAKSVV
+1667 NLLRKFAVAKGVV
-1680 DEMKLPA
+1680 DEMKGLPVA
-1687 YERSKQLSEVRID
+1687 EKNKVLSEIRID
-1700 GVVVDD
+1700 GVLVDD

-1720 LVRDGANKAVNINNV
+1720 LAKDGANKVVTIHNV
-1735 GEYVDK
+1735 GEYVEK

-1746 LGSGVQRQVDAFRAG
+1746 LGSGVQRQVEAFRSG

-1784 RVQEDWSLEALMD
+1784 RVEEDWSLETLMD

-1823 LQERREFLQFVTGSP
+1823 LQDRREFLQFVTGSP

-1856 KPSEPPLVS
+1856 KPSEPPFVS

-1886 VEVLRQRLHTA
+1886 LEVLKQRLHTA

>member
-1 MQSRRQTRSTAGRHS
+1 MQDRRQTRSTAGRHS
-16 ADSSSQP
+16 ADSSQP
-23 PAASPPSTSSTASS
+23 PTTTSSDPPSTSAASPS
-37 SSTTT
+37 QPSQAS
-42 PNQSFFQHLRNHSNP
+42 
-57 NLNPHPPP
+57 
-65 AAAAPAIAAPTT
+65 
-77 PRARRHQK
+77 PRAHRQSK
-85 RKSVAISQDLSE
+85 RKSVSISQDIDVIPQSLDEST
-97 NPLPPPPLEEPVPK
+97 PK
-111 RRRTRA
+111 RLRTRG
-117 LPEQSPPPPPAL
+117 LPDQP
-129 QSPPAD
+129 
-135 SPTSSKILTR
+135 SPTPHQSSPAESSSTPSKVLTR

-150 ARFSE
+150 SRLSD
-155 DFEMSASGRGDAP
+155 DFEMDASSKGEVP
-168 NITSP
+168 NASSP
-173 TETPETPTTRKSTR
+173 VEAPETPTTRKSTR
-187 SKKQST
+187 SKKQATGTPSST
-193 PASGTTPTS
+193 GRSQSSKRQANEKKPEPQAPTTPT
-202 RRSPSAKRQT
+202 PT
-212 TNEKKAESQPLS
+212 TR
-224 QSQPQ
+224 
-229 PPATPTPLPK
+229 
-239 KSKRKENNG
+239 KSKRKENNE
-248 SKAGLD
+248 SKAE
-254 VKAGDAKPEKDNYPE
+254 VKATDSKDEKDDHPE

-274 DMGDNPPPPAD
+274 DMGDEPPPAE

-292 EPGNNEDYD
+292 GRNNEEYE
-301 REVDDDDMY
+301 REVDEDDMY
-310 DGFSHRS
+310 DGFSHRTL
-317 ISQSMR
+317 SQSMR
-323 ALTGMLS
+323 ALTGMLT
-330 GIPGRLRDI
+330 GIPTRLRDI
-339 LNNLKNREDITVQ
+339 LNNLKNKEDITIQ

-385 IIMSEPDMYGGEN
+385 AIMSEPDMFGGEN

-430 ILCQKLLEIQY
+430 VLCQKLLEIQY

-513 LGVLSSSDQ
+513 LGVLNSSDQ
-522 KVVEQDCLC
+522 KVVEQGCLC

-537 SFRHQPE
+537 SFRHLPE

-565 TTNLVGQHIH
+565 TTNLVGAHIH

-582 SILARSSP
+582 SILARTSP
-590 RLSVAMFEMNITETL
+590 RLSVAMFEMNVTETL

-641 VTETLNVIGEL
+641 VTETLNVISEL
-652 LPSLPDGTCSLV
+652 LPCLPE
-664 HIFAI
+664 
-669 YANVKPT
+669 
-676 DEIFNVPGI
+676 DEIFNVPGV
-685 SDFQSHRP
+685 SEFQSYRASP
-693 GHDDKT
+693 DDKV
-699 NEKRIAL
+699 NEKRITL
-706 LKACQPELRRFAIVL
+706 LQSCQPELRRFAIVL

-728 YLSTVNQQVR
+728 YLSTVNLQVR

-750 NLEVKMLQDALWNVQ
+750 NLEVKMLKDALSNVQ
-765 YASFLASIYS
+765 YASFLASILS
-775 QKDQPSSIAG
+775 QKDHPSVVAG

-815 KLAEQPLDLLEE
+815 KLAEQVFEIPDD
-827 SEDSN
+827 SDEDE
-832 DEEDE
+832 DDE
-837 EDEDVMRDDKEP
+837 EDEDAMRDDKDS
-849 SEPVSEQ
+849 SEPVPEQ
-856 PVKDEGNSEVSQ
+856 TMKDADVNTDTSN
-868 KSEDDEA
+868 KSEDEEENE
-875 NEEEEESS
+875 NEEAREDDESS
-883 SESESSS
+883 SASESSS
-890 IRRLVHAVV
+890 IRRLAANISL

-912 IEEHDKDADSEAKKE
+912 IEEHDKDVDSAAKKE
-927 AEKVLATIRDLVDSL
+927 AEKVLKTIRSLVEAL
-942 ETVTRPKAV
+942 ESSNKPKDV
-951 FEELA
+951 FKELA
-956 KYFQNA
+956 GYFQNT

-975 SRLVEGL
+975 SMLVEGL

-987 GEDGGRKSATR
+987 GEPAGRKSVLR
-998 REFLEVFMGHSDP
+998 REFLEVFMGQTDP
-1011 NNNSSPFSIL
+1011 RDGNSPFSVL
-1021 IAKLQ
+1021 IGKLQ

-1056 KQLRLKLTADE
+1056 KQLRLKLVADE
-1067 HSEIPKPYRNIM
+1067 NSEIPKAYRNIM

-1101 SEQPRPSRGERGG
+1101 SEQPRISRAERGG
-1114 HLSNALAAFAAAAA
+1114 HLANALAAFAAAAA
-1128 AASGSGSTSNT
+1128 GSGAGPSNPDPQTPST
-1139 PPLPDLGQPVPSPSS
+1139 
-1154 RTKKPTRP
+1154 RTKKSSRS
-1162 SRTKKTEEVPQ
+1162 SRTKKTEETPQ

-1180 LKTPL
+1180 LKTPT
-1185 KREKLPKAT
+1185 KKDKLPKAT
-1194 RDAIAAEEQLE
+1194 REALAAEEQLE

-1213 EQEDLEEMNALLED
+1213 EQEDMEDMNALLED
-1227 LDQEMPDSP
+1227 LDQEMTDSP
-1236 APEPGAVNMELAGG
+1236 GSEPGAVNMELAGG
-1250 GKVTARKED
+1250 KVTARKED
-1259 GTRIATPIGTPS
+1259 GTKIATPVGTPS
-1271 RDRGA
+1271 RDRGS
-1276 GTPVADMPHQA
+1276 GTPVGGLPPHPA
-1287 LAHARPISY
+1287 LANARPISY
-1296 AAAAM
+1296 AAAAG

-1326 VHQANRSEEGDNHRS
+1326 VHQSNRPEEGESHRS
-1341 VWSSTYTIKFRRASG
+1341 VWSSTYTIKFRRATG
-1356 PAPAEPSLSPTTE
+1356 PAPAESSLSPVAE
-1369 APQAANGIPLSVEKN
+1369 SSQAASGIPLSVEKN
-1384 KVTASI
+1384 KTTASI
-1390 LHLLSILH
+1390 LHLLSVLH
-1398 SLNSNI
+1398 SLNSNL

-1410 EFESTKPRHQSALGQ
+1410 EHESSKPRHPPALSQ

-1489 SATANESRSDRR
+1489 SATANEGSRDRR
-1501 DDRPFLGRLQRQKVR
+1501 DENRPFLGRLQRQKVR

-1561 VSREFARKSQHMW
+1561 VSREFARKTQNMW
-1574 RESDSFSEKEY
+1574 REGDSFSDKEY
-1585 SFGAQGLFPAP
+1585 TFGAQGLFPAP
-1596 MDAKHAETEAGKRVL
+1596 MDAKFSESEAGKRVL
-1611 QRFKVLGKFV
+1611 QRFKILGKFV

-1640 RGGDDTEAVAPSFGA
+1640 RGGDDAEAVAPSFGA

-1680 DEMKLPA
+1680 DEMKGLPPA
-1687 YERSKQLSEVRID
+1687 ERNKFLSEIRVD
-1700 GVVVDD
+1700 GVTVDD

-1720 LVRDGANKAVNINNV
+1720 LIKGGADKAVTINNV
-1735 GEYVDK
+1735 GDYVDK

-1746 LGSGVQRQVDAFRAG
+1746 LGSGVQRQVDAFRSG

-1770 LRAFTPDELVMMFG
+1770 LKAFTPDELVMMFG
-1784 RVQEDWSLEALMD
+1784 RVEEDWSLETLMD

-1817 VMSEFT
+1817 VMSEFS

-1877 YLKLPDYTS
+1877 YLKLPDYTCA
-1886 VEVLRQRLHTA
+1886 EVLRQRLHTA

>member
-1 MQSRRQTRSTAGRHS
+1 MQGRRQTRSTAGRHS
-16 ADSSSQP
+16 ADSSQP
-23 PAASPPSTSSTASS
+23 PTVSSEDAPSTSAASPGQPSSQAS
-37 SSTTT
+37 
-42 PNQSFFQHLRNHSNP
+42 
-57 NLNPHPPP
+57 
-65 AAAAPAIAAPTT
+65 
-77 PRARRHQK
+77 PRARRHSK
-85 RKSVAISQDLSE
+85 RKSVSISQDIDVI
-97 NPLPPPPLEEPVPK
+97 PQPPVEESTPK
-111 RRRTRA
+111 KRSRTRG
-117 LPEQSPPPPPAL
+117 LPDQPSPAE
-129 QSPPAD
+129 S
-135 SPTSSKILTR
+135 STSTPSKPLTR

-150 ARFSE
+150 SRLSD
-155 DFEMSASGRGDAP
+155 DFEMDASSKGEVP
-168 NITSP
+168 STSSP
-173 TETPETPTTRKSTR
+173 VEPPETPTTRKSTR
-187 SKKQST
+187 SKKQATGT
-193 PASGTTPTS
+193 PSSAGRSQSSKRQANEKKVEPQVPTTPT
-202 RRSPSAKRQT
+202 PT
-212 TNEKKAESQPLS
+212 TR
-224 QSQPQ
+224 
-229 PPATPTPLPK
+229 
-239 KSKRKENNG
+239 KSKRKENNE
-248 SKAGLD
+248 SKTAVAAAE
-254 VKAGDAKPEKDNYPE
+254 VKTADTKDDKDDHLE

-274 DMGDNPPPPAD
+274 DMGDELPPAD

-292 EPGNNEDYD
+292 EEGRNNEDYD
-301 REVDDDDMY
+301 REIDEDDMY
-310 DGFSHRS
+310 EGFSHRS
-317 ISQSMR
+317 LSQSMR
-323 ALTGMLS
+323 ALSGMLS
-330 GIPGRLRDI
+330 GIPSRLRDI
-339 LNNLKNREDITVQ
+339 LSNLKNKEDITVQ

-364 MANEDSLSGNIATD
+364 MANEDSLSGNIPTD

-385 IIMSEPDMYGGEN
+385 SIMSEPDMFGVEN

-430 ILCQKLLEIQY
+430 VLCQKLLEIQY

-513 LGVLSSSDQ
+513 LGVLNSSDQ
-522 KVVEQDCLC
+522 KVVEQGCLC

-537 SFRHQPE
+537 SFKHLPE
-544 KLEELVSKDLLRA
+544 KLEELVSQDILRA

-565 TTNLVGQHIH
+565 TTNLVGAHIH

-582 SILARSSP
+582 SILARTSP
-590 RLSVAMFEMNITETL
+590 GLSVAMFNMNVTETL

-613 PPAATDDF
+613 PPAATIDF
-621 ALKVDRVMI
+621 ALKVDRVMT

-641 VTETLNVIGEL
+641 VTETLNVVSEL
-652 LPSLPDGTCSLV
+652 LPRLPQ
-664 HIFAI
+664 
-669 YANVKPT
+669 
-676 DEIFNVPGI
+676 DEIFNVPGVPEYQNQRTT
-685 SDFQSHRP
+685 SDDPQI
-693 GHDDKT
+693 
-699 NEKRIAL
+699 NEKRIDL
-706 LKACQPELRRFAIVL
+706 LKSCQEELRCFAIVL

-728 YLSTVNQQVR
+728 YLSTVNLQVR

-750 NLEVKMLQDALWNVQ
+750 NLEVELLKDALSNVQ
-765 YASFLASIYS
+765 YASFLASILS
-775 QKDQPSSIAG
+775 QKDHPSVVAG

-793 LRRLPEIYR
+793 LRRLPGVYR

-815 KLAEQPLDLLEE
+815 KLAEQIFEVP
-827 SEDSN
+827 EDS

-837 EDEDVMRDDKEP
+837 EEDEDAMRDDKGS
-849 SEPVSEQ
+849 SEPAPEQ
-856 PVKDEGNSEVSQ
+856 TMKDVDTSTDNSN
-868 KSEDDEA
+868 KSEDDDDDNE
-875 NEEEEESS
+875 NEEHREDEDS
-883 SESESSS
+883 SEASESPSLH
-890 IRRLVHAVV
+890 RPAAPPAL
-899 TIDQWIIIRARSF
+899 TIEQWIIVRARSF
-912 IEEHDKDADSEAKKE
+912 IEEHDKDIDSDAKKE
-927 AEKVLATIRDLVDSL
+927 AEKVLKTIRDLVGAL
-942 ETVTRPKAV
+942 EGSNKPKEV
-951 FEELA
+951 LKELA
-956 KYFQNA
+956 GYFQNT

-975 SRLVEGL
+975 SMLVEGL
-982 LKVLT
+982 LKMLT
-987 GEDGGRKSATR
+987 GEPAGRKSVLR
-998 REFLEVFMGHSDP
+998 REFLEVFMGQTDP
-1011 NNNSSPFSIL
+1011 KDGNSPFSVL
-1021 IAKLQ
+1021 VAKLQ

-1056 KQLRLKLTADE
+1056 KQLRLKLVADE
-1067 HSEIPKPYRNIM
+1067 NSDIPKAYRSIM

-1101 SEQPRPSRGERGG
+1101 SEQPRISRAERGG
-1114 HLSNALAAFAAAAA
+1114 HLANALAAFAAAAA
-1128 AASGSGSTSNT
+1128 AGSAAGPSN
-1139 PPLPDLGQPVPSPSS
+1139 PDGPSS
-1154 RTKKPTRP
+1154 STRTKKSSRST
-1162 SRTKKTEEVPQ
+1162 RTKKSEEIPQ
-1173 AESSGDA
+1173 ADSPEETP
-1180 LKTPL
+1180 KTPT
-1185 KREKLPKAT
+1185 KKDKISKAAREAL
-1194 RDAIAAEEQLE
+1194 AAEEQLE

-1213 EQEDLEEMNALLED
+1213 EQEDMDDMNALLED
-1227 LDQEMPDSP
+1227 LDEEMADSP
-1236 APEPGAVNMELAGG
+1236 GSEPGAVNMELAGG
-1250 GKVTARKED
+1250 KVTARKED
-1259 GTRIATPIGTPS
+1259 GTKIATPVGTPS
-1271 RDRGA
+1271 RDRGS
-1276 GTPVADMPHQA
+1276 GTPVGGLPSHPA
-1287 LAHARPISY
+1287 LSNSRPISY
-1296 AAAAM
+1296 AAAAG

-1326 VHQANRSEEGDNHRS
+1326 VHQSNRPDEGESHRS

-1356 PAPAEPSLSPTTE
+1356 SAPAESSLSPVAE
-1369 APQAANGIPLSVEKN
+1369 SSQAASGAPLSVEKN
-1384 KVTASI
+1384 KTTASI

-1410 EFESTKPRHQSALGQ
+1410 EHESSRPRHPPALSQ

-1489 SATANESRSDRR
+1489 SATANEGGRDRR
-1501 DDRPFLGRLQRQKVR
+1501 DDNRPFLGRLQRQKVR

-1561 VSREFARKSQHMW
+1561 VSREFARKTQNMW
-1574 RESDSFSEKEY
+1574 REGDSFADTDKEY
-1585 SFGAQGLFPAP
+1585 AFGAQGLFPAP
-1596 MDAKHAETEAGKRVL
+1596 MDAKYAETEAGKRIL
-1611 QRFKVLGKFV
+1611 QRFKILGKFV

-1627 SRLIDISFNSNFF
+1627 SRLIDISFNANFF
-1640 RGGDDTEAVAPSFGA
+1640 RGGDDAEAVAPSYGA

-1680 DEMKLPA
+1680 DEMKGLPA
-1687 YERSKQLSEVRID
+1687 AERNIYLSEIRVE
-1700 GVVVDD
+1700 GVTVDD

-1720 LVRDGANKAVNINNV
+1720 LVKGGADKQVTINNV
-1735 GEYVDK
+1735 GDYVDK

-1746 LGSGVQRQVDAFRAG
+1746 LGSGVRRQVDAFRSG

-1770 LRAFTPDELVMMFG
+1770 LKAFTPDELVMMFG
-1784 RVQEDWSLEALMD
+1784 RVDEDWSLETLMD

-1817 VMSEFT
+1817 VMSAFT
-1823 LQERREFLQFVTGSP
+1823 LQQRREFLQFVTGSP

-1856 KPSEPPLVS
+1856 KPSESPLVS

-1877 YLKLPDYTS
+1877 YLKLPDYTCI
-1886 VEVLRQRLHTA
+1886 EVLRQRLHTA